1 MGLVTVIVMVWVM
14 GMVFGLVKGL
24 VKGLLPEQVMVK
36 LLQEEVAFL
45 GMRKVEI

>member
-14 GMVFGLVKGL
+14 GMVFGLMKGL
-24 VKGLLPEQVMVK
+24 MKGLLPEQVKVE

-45 GMRKVEI
+45 GMRRVEI